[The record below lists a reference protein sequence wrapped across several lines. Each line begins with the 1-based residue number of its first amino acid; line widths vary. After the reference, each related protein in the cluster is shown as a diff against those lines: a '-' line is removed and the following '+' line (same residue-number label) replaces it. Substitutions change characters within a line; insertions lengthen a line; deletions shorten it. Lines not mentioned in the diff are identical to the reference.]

1 MRVTIVVLGDLGRS
15 PRMQYHAQALAAHDI
30 DVDVV
35 AHAGTRPPSA
45 LLDHPRIALHLLP
58 PRSER
63 TRSRATFV
71 VAAAL
76 AMLGHALRLVWLL
89 LFTVR
94 KPDVLLVQS
103 PPAIPTLLV
112 ARVVAR
118 LRAAR
123 LVVDWHNLAWT
134 LLALRLGQH
143 HSVVRAARVYERALG
158 RRADGHLCVSKAMQA
173 VLQRD
178 WGLRDVRVLYDRP
191 AERFAP
197 VPPAARPAVLARL
210 LGDAGGVA
218 RRAAVIVSPTSWT
231 VDEDYD
237 LLLDAADRCETAL
250 GERGAVELLVV
261 LTGRGALRER
271 YEARF
276 AARRARRV
284 RLRTLWL
291 EDEDYPLLLGAA
303 DLGLCLHRS
312 ASGLDLPMKIAD
324 MLGAGLPVCALDY
337 GPCLAEQI
345 RDGDNGLRF
354 TDAAG
359 LASLLAELFSRFPE
373 TPRLDRLRE
382 SVATARGL
390 SWRAGWEV
398 EAREAVIGRG

>member
-1 MRVTIVVLGDLGRS
+1 
-15 PRMQYHAQALAAHDI
+15 MQYHAQALAAHDI

-35 AHAGTRPPSA
+35 AHAGTRPPAA

-58 PRSER
+58 PRRER
-63 TRSRATFV
+63 TGPRATFV
-71 VAAAL
+71 AAAAL
-76 AMLGHALRLVWLL
+76 ATLGHALRLLWLL

-112 ARVVAR
+112 ARAVAR

-158 RRADGHLCVSKAMQA
+158 RSADGHLCVSKAMQGA
-173 VLQRD
+173 LQRD

-191 AERFAP
+191 AERFTP
-197 VPPAARPAVLARL
+197 VPASARPAVLARL
-210 LGDAGGVA
+210 LGDADVVA

-231 VDEDYD
+231 IDEDYD
-237 LLLDAADRCETAL
+237 LLLDAADRCEA
-250 GERGAVELLVV
+250 AVDLLVV
-261 LTGRGALRER
+261 VTGRGALRER

-284 RLRTLWL
+284 RLRALWL
-291 EDEDYPLLLGAA
+291 EAEDYPLLLGAA

-312 ASGLDLPMKIAD
+312 SSGLDLPMKIAD

-354 TDAAG
+354 TDATG
-359 LASLLAELFSRFPE
+359 LASLLAELFARFPE

-382 SVATARGL
+382 SIARTRGM
-390 SWRAGWEV
+390 SWRAGWEA
-398 EAREAVIGRG
+398 EARELVIGRG